1 MYIEKCIIQSSNL
14 FFSFQIK
21 IIFSLHT
28 RLLYLCQSADYTAR
42 AVARLR
48 LIFRFMSDLLQY

>member
-1 MYIEKCIIQSSNL
+1 MWFILKV
-14 FFSFQIK
+14 K

-28 RLLYLCQSADYTAR
+28 RLLYLCMSANYTAR

-48 LIFRFMSDLLQY
+48 LIFPIHVSYCINSII